1 MGKYLLKRLIEL
13 FITLFIIATI
23 TFFLT
28 NAAPGN
34 PLEERAMNLPEEV
47 RENMYKS
54 YGLDKSLGERYVI
67 TMTGLLKGNFGE
79 SVVHSGQT
87 FGMMLQQRL
96 PVSAQLGVQTMLL
109 GVIIGLLLGII
120 AAIRRGTWMDRIIVI
135 AAVLLISVPNLI
147 VGLLL
152 QRYLTGNGSPFA
164 TIGWPSKGT
173 SWVGGLKYTLLPT
186 IAGATGYVASYSR
199 LFKASILDVLDQDYV
214 LTAEAKGLNPFQVI
228 TRHVLRNAFIPIV
241 TRLPMTVGLCI
252 TGSFMIEKIFSIPGI
267 AQYFV
272 EAVSTYDL
280 SIVMGETIFIAIIY
294 ISVVFFT
301 DILYGIVDPRIRVRG
316 AKRR

>member
-1 MGKYLLKRLIEL
+1 MGKYLLKRFIVL
-13 FITLFIIATI
+13 FLTLFVIATI

-34 PLEERAMNLPEEV
+34 PLEERAMNLPDDV
-47 RENMYKS
+47 RENMYKA

-67 TMTGLLKGNFGE
+67 TMTGFFKGNFGE

-87 FGMMLQQRL
+87 FGMMLEQRL
-96 PVSAQLGVQTMLL
+96 PVSAYLGIQTMLF
-109 GVIIGLLLGII
+109 GVTFGLILGII
-120 AAIRRGTWMDRIIVI
+120 AAVKRGTWVDRTIVI
-135 AAVLLISVPNLI
+135 IAVLLTSVPNLI

-152 QRYLTGNGSPFA
+152 QKYLTGNASPFA
-164 TIGWPSKGT
+164 TIGWVSEED
-173 SWVGGLKYTLLPT
+173 SWISGLKYTFLPT

-199 LFKASILDVLDQDYV
+199 LFKASILDVLDQDYI
-214 LTAEAKGLNPFQVI
+214 LTAQAKGLSPFKVV
-228 TRHVLRNAFIPIV
+228 TKHVLRNAFIPIV
-241 TRLPMTVGLCI
+241 TRLPMTIGLCI
-252 TGSFMIEKIFSIPGI
+252 TGSFMIEKIFAIPGI

-294 ISVVFFT
+294 ISVVFLT
-301 DILYGIVDPRIRVRG
+301 DILYGIVDPRIRVKG
-316 AKRR
+316 GKR